1 MILKNF
7 RSKVTLRVIVI
18 TVLAFALSWLILQTR
33 LYATMLIITALIIY
47 HLAMLI
53 KLVDKTNQDLQR
65 FFDAIKYAD
74 FSQHFGSTG
83 LGSSFDG
90 LKSAFA
96 DVVEVFQK
104 ARAEKEENFRYL
116 QTVVQHVGIGLI
128 AFDRDGRV
136 ELINGAAKRL
146 LRLNHLLDIAAL
158 KERSEELVGKLESLG
173 SGQKAL
179 LKIYDEDDILH
190 FIIYATEFSLRGRQ
204 IKLVSLQNIQSELDE
219 KEMEA
224 WQKMIRVLTHEI
236 MNSVTPISS
245 LAGTISGIIQ
255 QQSKHQDQEP
265 DYMDDIRTALDT
277 IERRSN
283 GLIRFVETYRSLTK
297 IPRPN
302 FQIVPLQPLVERL
315 MTLVKGQVAPEK
327 VTIIHQIE
335 PATLEVTADPDML
348 EQVLLNLLINALQAF
363 RGGSGQIKLISGID
377 RRGRIY
383 IRISDDGPGISADV
397 QEKIFIP
404 FFTTKKEGSGIGLSL
419 CRQIMRMH
427 RGSIAVH
434 SELGNGTTFT
444 LRF

>member
-18 TVLAFALSWLILQTR
+18 TILAFCLSWLILETR
-33 LYATMLIITALIIY
+33 LYATMLIAAAVIIY
-47 HLAMLI
+47 QIAMLI

-74 FSQHFGSTG
+74 FSQHFGNTG

-90 LKSAFA
+90 LKSAFS
-96 DVVEVFQK
+96 DVVTVFQK

-128 AFDRDGRV
+128 AFDAEGKV
-136 ELINGAAKRL
+136 ELINNAAKRL
-146 LRLNHLLDIAAL
+146 LRLSHLREISDLNN
-158 KERSEELVGKLESLG
+158 RSEKLVEILQTLG
-173 SGQKAL
+173 TGQKAL
-179 LKIYDEDDILH
+179 TKIYDEEDILH

-204 IKLVSLQNIQSELDE
+204 IKLVSLQNIQSELEE

-245 LAGTISGIIQ
+245 LAGTVSGIIQ
-255 QQSKHQDQEP
+255 KQSSDSEGQP
-265 DYMDDIRTALDT
+265 AYLSDIRTALDT

-302 FQIVPLQPLVERL
+302 FQIVLLGPLVERL
-315 MTLVKGQVAPEK
+315 MTLVQGQVDPQK
-327 VTIIHQIE
+327 VTIVHTIE
-335 PATLEVTADPDML
+335 PESLEVTADPDLL

-363 RGGSGQIKLISGID
+363 RGGSGLVQLNCGID
-377 RRGRIY
+377 KHGRIF
-383 IRISDDGPGISADV
+383 IRISDNGPGISPEV
-397 QEKIFIP
+397 REKIFIP

-434 SELGNGTTFT
+434 SEIGQGTTFT